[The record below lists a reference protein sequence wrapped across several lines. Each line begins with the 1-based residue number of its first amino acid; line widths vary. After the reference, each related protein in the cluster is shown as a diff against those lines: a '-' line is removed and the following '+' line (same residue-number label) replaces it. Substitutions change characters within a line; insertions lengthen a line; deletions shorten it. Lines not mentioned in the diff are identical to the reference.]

1 MHSAFTE
8 THRLTLFGNQAINED
23 ASADRR
29 ERRQQWNPHE

>member
-1 MHSAFTE
+1 MHVSFAQNTCF
-8 THRLTLFGNQAINED
+8 TLFGNQTINED